1 MQRSFARRGVASVII
16 LVLAACG
23 GCRGR
28 QQAHVLKQ
36 NDADMVGSHVAGAE
50 TYKPLIEES
59 VAKLLGREAES
70 TGIQPAGLNGQVGC
84 KRICFV
90 GVENRSAEEIG
101 DFKEQIYEIIDSHI
115 SESGVFQSVS
125 KRFVDAAL
133 LETRL
138 RPDQLFLPN
147 NRRMFAAALEEV
159 GQPFD
164 YLLFAKITSGT
175 TGSNGDYQR
184 NYLLTLELVN
194 IQTGDNDKESAT
206 LRKGYHKSALGKI
219 KHYGL

>member
-1 MQRSFARRGVASVII
+1 MQRSFGVRGVVWLVVIA
-16 LVLAACG
+16 LAACG

-28 QQAHVLKQ
+28 QHAHVLKQ
-36 NDADMVGSHVAGAE
+36 TDRDMVGSHVAGAE
-50 TYKPLIEES
+50 TFKPLIEEAT
-59 VAKLLGREAES
+59 AKLLGREAAAA
-70 TGIQPAGLNGQVGC
+70 GIQPAGMNPQVGC

-90 GVENRSAEEIG
+90 CVENRSAEEIG
-101 DFKEQIYEIIDSHI
+101 DFKEQVYEIIDSHI
-115 SESGVFQSVS
+115 SESGVFQPVS

-133 LETRL
+133 METRL

-147 NRRMFAAALEEV
+147 NRRMFAAALEDV

-184 NYLLTLELVN
+184 DYLLTLELVN
-194 IQTGDNDKESAT
+194 IQTGDFDKESAT